1 MNVTKYN
8 AKDYQD
14 KYTEVWG
21 VTSESNPDKIYTVAL
36 NKNGQWSCGCP
47 RWTMNR
53 MRPKCKHIKHIEY
66 IRERS
71 NPSEKILEAPMPE
84 QVKKKLSTFAF
95 IEV

>member
-1 MNVTKYN
+1 
-8 AKDYQD
+8 
-14 KYTEVWG
+14 
-21 VTSESNPDKIYTVAL
+21 
-36 NKNGQWSCGCP
+36 
-47 RWTMNR
+47 MNR

-71 NPSEKILEAPMPE
+71 NSSEKILEAPMPE